1 MSEEEKT
8 KLSLETL
15 RNPKV
20 LIAAAIAAVGGLL
33 YAGDGFTIEFS
44 TCDTEEAEPA
54 DARWTRSA
62 TTPEPSTEPEAEA
75 EAEPEGEEPAEE

>member
-8 KLSLETL
+8 KLNLDSLKQ
-15 RNPKV
+15 PKV

-44 TCDTEEAEPA
+44 TCATEEAEPA
-54 DARWTRSA
+54 LEVIELEAA
-62 TTPEPSTEPEAEA
+62 PETEAEA
-75 EAEPEGEEPAEE
+75 EEEEPAEG

>member
-8 KLSLETL
+8 KLNLDSLKQ
-15 RNPKV
+15 PKV

-44 TCDTEEAEPA
+44 TCAVEEVTPA
-54 DARWTRSA
+54 LEVIELEAA
-62 TTPEPSTEPEAEA
+62 PEEEAEA
-75 EAEPEGEEPAEE
+75 EEEEPAEG